1 MHRYD
6 RSVEFIV
13 VYRRSTGELI
23 SVESFENGDAA
34 VAALDIADGGDND
47 PDVETVLLG
56 STSFEALKVTHGR
69 YFVRAPE
76 NLRPVA
82 R

>member
-6 RSVEFIV
+6 HAVDFLV

-23 SVESFENGDAA
+23 SVESFENADAA
-34 VAALDIADGGDND
+34 VAALNAADRGDNEA
-47 PDVETVLLG
+47 DVETVLLG

-69 YFVRAPE
+69 FFARAPE
-76 NLRPVA
+76 GLRPVA